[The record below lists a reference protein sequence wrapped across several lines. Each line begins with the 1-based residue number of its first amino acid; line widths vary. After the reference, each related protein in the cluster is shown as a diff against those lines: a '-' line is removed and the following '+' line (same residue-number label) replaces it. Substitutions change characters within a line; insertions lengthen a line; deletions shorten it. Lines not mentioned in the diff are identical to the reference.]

1 MHSRAWSFL
10 VALVLL
16 ATLGGAAASS
26 AGAVSKVWI
35 PSRYYG
41 PILLQRPTTLEV
53 DFRSAHSGLAFLH
66 WTSWGGKTAVAYGE
80 YGEFCNPYSVIG
92 GRTSCVSGDYTNRF
106 AKLVLSRLRSCKVD
120 GGAVD
125 AHREIEW
132 PSRIGLGDEVIR
144 NVLVGDAAVLNLFD
158 DCVERR
164 FSCGGLGLLGHGVF
178 P

>member
-1 MHSRAWSFL
+1 MHSKRWSFL

-26 AGAVSKVWI
+26 AGAASKVWI

-120 GGAVD
+120 GGAVRRVYRSAKVSVSPD
-125 AHREIEW
+125 YGSGGKWHTLTIPQ
-132 PSRIGLGDEVIR
+132 PSYH
-144 NVLVGDAAVLNLFD
+144 
-158 DCVERR
+158 CT
-164 FSCGGLGLLGHGVF
+164 
-178 P
+178 